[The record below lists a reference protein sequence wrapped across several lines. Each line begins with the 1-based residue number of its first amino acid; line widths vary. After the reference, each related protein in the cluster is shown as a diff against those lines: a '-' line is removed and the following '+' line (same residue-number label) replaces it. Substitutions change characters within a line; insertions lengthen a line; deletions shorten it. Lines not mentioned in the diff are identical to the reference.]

1 MANFNY
7 KPIEGYQKTVN
18 VFLHKDI
25 DIDAHFTI
33 FTTNLGIVLQAIG
46 PRKIDDVDQ
55 NSVYEV
61 LNELETVARNSF
73 VCRNFDDVELI
84 KVKDGFYAVFY
95 FKGLRKLED
104 GTYAAYYE
112 FERVAG
118 NDKSND

>member
-1 MANFNY
+1 MAHQ
-7 KPIEGYQKTVN
+7 IITAYQKTVHQY
-18 VFLHKDI
+18 LGKDI
-25 DIDAHFTI
+25 DIMAHFTI

-46 PRKIDDVDQ
+46 PRKIDDEEQ

-61 LNELETVARNSF
+61 LNELENVARNSF
-73 VCRNFDDVELI
+73 LCHNFDDVEFI